1 MHLSRRQ
8 FALKGGAA
16 IASAAVFAGATA
28 ALAAGSS
35 QTVAVDRWLNEVVRM
50 GATDRIEEFVR
61 PDVVL
66 VLHGVGANQDGTP
79 RRIEG
84 IAAVRDWITQI
95 RSRWVSTPEILVDDR
110 VVDGGKVAARG
121 RVVWHRQTA
130 EGRIK
135 TAQSIAAFFYVEGDR
150 LYQIER
156 YVAPIRSDARDPA

>member
-8 FALKGGAA
+8 FALTGGAS
-16 IASAAVFAGATA
+16 IASAAVFAGVTG

-35 QTVAVDRWLNEVVRM
+35 QTIAVDRWLNEVVRT

-66 VLHGVGANQDGTP
+66 VLHGVGANLDGTP

-84 IAAVRDWITQI
+84 VAAVRDWITQI
-95 RSRWVSTPEILVDDR
+95 RSRWASTPEVLVDDR
-110 VVDGGKVAARG
+110 VVDGGKVAVRG
-121 RVVWHRQTA
+121 RAVWHRQTIQ
-130 EGRIK
+130 GRIK
-135 TAQSIAAFFYVEGDR
+135 TDQSIAGFYYVESGR

-156 YVAPIRSDARDPA
+156 YVAPIRSAAS